1 MKNRP
6 YQEASQDGFA
16 LAAVLWLMAGLSIVI
31 ALIADTT
38 QASAE
43 RLAQLR
49 ERTTFVQSALSA
61 RANVQYWLS
70 ASRPRSSDFF
80 DGAFFVRAD
89 NTPYNI
95 DEQSTVSIQDNGGLV
110 DLNRVERDTLGNFL
124 AGCGVPTDRVSYL
137 VDALLDYTDPDNL
150 QRLNGAEQDTYSQ
163 QGLRPPRNSPLLSEE
178 EVWNVYG
185 WSQYRTLLERNACSK
200 SFTVYGEPSTF
211 GSTLNL
217 ATAPPAV
224 LKAAGLGDEMI
235 RDITLARSNT
245 ENLTDRVAQATE
257 LLGTGGLFG
266 GSTPVQKTLKVTH
279 RHIRGPWT
287 LTYTLILDSD
297 GEDRP
302 WSVLNPVFSAELQP
316 VDKITPLPWPQKPV
330 NQQPSDATPSLPF

>member
-1 MKNRP
+1 MKKIFLP
-6 YQEASQDGFA
+6 PTPQDGFA
-16 LAAVLWLMAGLSIVI
+16 LAAVLWLMAGLSIVV

-61 RANVQYWLS
+61 RANAQYWLS
-70 ASRPRSSDFF
+70 ASRARSSDFF
-80 DGAFFVRAD
+80 DGAFSVRAD

-95 DEQSTVSIQDNGGLV
+95 DGQSTISIQDNGGLFDV
-110 DLNRVERDTLGNFL
+110 NHVNRDTLGNFL
-124 AGCGVPTDRVSYL
+124 VGCGVPTDRAAYL
-137 VDALLDYTDPDNL
+137 IDALLDYTDPDNL
-150 QRLNGAEQDTYSQ
+150 QRLNGAEQDTYST

-185 WSQYRTLLERNACSK
+185 WDQYRTLLQRNACDK
-200 SFTVYGEPSTF
+200 SFTVYGEPSAL

-217 ATAPPAV
+217 ATAPPAA

-235 RDITLARSNT
+235 RDIMVGRSDTDNIA
-245 ENLTDRVAQATE
+245 DRVSQANE

-266 GSTPVQKTLKVTH
+266 GSTLVQKTLKVTH
-279 RHIRGPWT
+279 RHAQGPWI
-287 LTYTLILDSD
+287 LKYTLVLDSD